1 MLLKPALGLPLDPNA
16 QRPDAGSRRPLEE
29 EMRACWSRRS
39 LGPLGLFRTPVW
51 LGKSPG
57 FTLLRVWFR
66 FQLVHWL
73 PVTHELPLTSVL
85 RRSSQGSRQ

>member
-1 MLLKPALGLPLDPNA
+1 MLLKPALGLPLDPIA
-16 QRPDAGSRRPLEE
+16 KRPDAGSRRPLEE

-57 FTLLRVWFR
+57 FIKS
-66 FQLVHWL
+66 LVSV
-73 PVTHELPLTSVL
+73 PAGPLAPSD
-85 RRSSQGSRQ
+85 S